1 MPISDV
7 ELLLESLTFQ
17 ALNGLNVARR
27 VILTGTPIQVCKQH
41 IASGPNLKFYDRMI
55 YQNTSLY
62 LTSPIRTSWGLKMI
76 LGKITRMLL
85 FEGEIPWQATLL
97 KPN

>member
-1 MPISDV
+1 MQISDV

-27 VILTGTPIQVCKQH
+27 VILTGTPIQVCEQH
-41 IASGPNLKFYDRMI
+41 IITGLNLKSYERMI

-62 LTSPIRTSWGLKMI
+62 LTSPIRTS
-76 LGKITRMLL
+76 
-85 FEGEIPWQATLL
+85 
-97 KPN
+97 